1 MEGSIRKRGSK
12 SWELTLDLGRDEK
25 GKRDRR
31 YFTVHGTKKQA
42 QQRLRELLTEVDG
55 GNVPTI
61 RASDARMVGTLDV
74 GLRRGLLEPSNPRPL
89 RGHH

>member
-61 RASDARMVGTLDV
+61 RASRCANGWHVGCRTA
-74 GLRRGLLEPSNPRPL
+74 SWAT
-89 RGHH
+89 